1 MTHEHGREIRPGL
14 SGGFFRCLMLH
25 FPDEECQRIALQF
38 VTRHTQ
44 CARPALVSLLLST
57 PHAKDDCGCK
67 SDRAPPCAL
76 QARGQRFQRPQPG
89 GNGCCAP
96 PRHDCAHPGYPK
108 PIYGAAAHTKA
119 MQQFIEI
126 FPDIRVYND
135 PYRVQFGSGDWI
147 TTITRTTGTFTGK
160 MVLPDGRVVPPTGK
174 AFDLPDF
181 VQVVKFEGDRVIE
194 IYAVWDSGLFASQIG
209 LA

>member
-1 MTHEHGREIRPGL
+1 MQKTTADGNRTARLLALFKQGDSAFNDRNQAGMDAVHH
-14 SGGFFRCLMLH
+14 
-25 FPDEECQRIALQF
+25 PDMIA
-38 VTRHTQ
+38 HI
-44 CARPALVSLLLST
+44 
-57 PHAKDDCGCK
+57 
-67 SDRAPPCAL
+67 
-76 QARGQRFQRPQPG
+76 
-89 GNGCCAP
+89 
-96 PRHDCAHPGYPK
+96 PGYPK
-108 PIYGAAAHTKA
+108 PIYGAAAHAKA

-160 MVLPDGRVVPPTGK
+160 MVLPDGKVVPPTGK